1 MDEAIARLVGKD
13 YLWDIDKDLAAAAD
27 AVSRQ
32 VWYGVKSPSSHE
44 MTIER
49 PVEFGVQDHVRRQS
63 D

>member
-13 YLWDIDKDLAAAAD
+13 YLWGIDAELGQMSSAL
-27 AVSRQ
+27 SRQ

-44 MTIER
+44 MTIEI
-49 PVEFGVQDHVRRQS
+49 PVENGVRDHVRRM